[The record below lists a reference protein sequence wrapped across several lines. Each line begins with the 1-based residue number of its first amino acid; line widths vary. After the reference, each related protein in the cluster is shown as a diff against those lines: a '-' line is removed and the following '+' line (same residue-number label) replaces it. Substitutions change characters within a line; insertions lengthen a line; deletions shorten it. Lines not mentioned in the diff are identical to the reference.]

1 MAVKVLIVDDSG
13 FFRRRVVEILKGLQD
28 IEVVGAASNG
38 REAIDKAAA
47 LKPDVIT
54 MDYEMPVMDG
64 ITALKH
70 IMESNPT
77 PVLMFSSL
85 TYEGARVT
93 LDALDAGAV
102 DFLPKSFEAMSGD
115 AVKIKKL
122 LHDRIMMAAGSRP
135 RSRLSSTASVDTADK
150 PKGPAIGSI
159 VKSASRRGSVTPAAA
174 ASVRQQTLQSA
185 SQPCSV
191 VRTSPAARV
200 GAASRTACPAGSQ
213 HSAKPKGA
221 LAVSTVEVTNTPK
234 ATKLKRQ
241 DFSVVTIG
249 TSTGGPV
256 ALQKVLTQLPAAFPK
271 PIVLVQHMPAT
282 FTPAFAERLNKLS
295 KIKVKQAEHGE
306 VLKAG
311 TAYIAPG
318 GKQLLVE
325 RSGSQGRL
333 KILEG
338 DERLHYKPCVDV
350 TFGSAAKVFPGKV
363 LGIILTG
370 MGADGREG
378 CRMLK
383 QSQSVVWS
391 QDEQSSVIFGMP
403 MAVIKAGLADQVF
416 SLEEFSSRLVEGVG

>member
-13 FFRRRVVEILKGLQD
+13 FFRRRVVDILSGFND
-28 IEVVGAASNG
+28 IEVAGTAANG
-38 REAIDKAAA
+38 REAIEAAA
-47 LKPDVIT
+47 KLKPDVIT

-64 ITALKH
+64 ITALRR
-70 IMESNPT
+70 IMESNPI

-102 DFLPKSFEAMSGD
+102 DYLPKSFEAMSGD
-115 AVKIKKL
+115 ATKIRRL
-122 LHDRIMMAAGSRP
+122 LHDRIIAVANSRVSSARSSPSGSHSGNSP
-135 RSRLSSTASVDTADK
+135 VTRS
-150 PKGPAIGSI
+150 G
-159 VKSASRRGSVTPAAA
+159 SASSQVPAGNSVSPSPATGSARQAAVSVGGNTAVRGSVRRPAAA
-174 ASVRQQTLQSA
+174 ATGKNMTPDTKEVNKPT
-185 SQPCSV
+185 
-191 VRTSPAARV
+191 ARY
-200 GAASRTACPAGSQ
+200 SS
-213 HSAKPKGA
+213 KPR
-221 LAVSTVEVTNTPK
+221 
-234 ATKLKRQ
+234 RQ
-241 DFSVVTIG
+241 DYSLVAIG

-256 ALQKVLTQLPAAFPK
+256 ALQKVLTQLPANFPR

-282 FTPAFAERLNKLS
+282 FTPAFAERLDKLS
-295 KIKVKQAEHGE
+295 RIKVKQAEHGE
-306 VLKAG
+306 LLNPG
-311 TAYIAPG
+311 TGYIAPG
-318 GKQLLVE
+318 GKQLLIE

-383 QSQSVVWS
+383 ESNSEVWS

-403 MAVIKAGLADQVF
+403 MAVIKAGLADQVY
-416 SLEEFSSRLVEGVG
+416 SLGEFSSRLVEGVG